1 MQRSYWAWRYF
12 CTLWWRQSRKPTQD
26 CHLEHSSHLSDRF
39 QAPRQN
45 HEPQPVAIQIP
56 HGEMPGKNRR
66 FFAFLNKTAYAVL
79 FRKASC
85 STMCF
90 DWPHIAL
97 EIEARTFVPSDKDT
111 DCAVIPSEFW
121 RKSTGNEV
129 GTLSPNQQA
138 TTLDKGPSSQLT
150 RQRLWAKVPVPKS
163 PGNIYGQRCN
173 TRHVVEKTI
182 LNLTLAFIIISKVK
196 ITVSTSIVASII
208 WRF

>member
-56 HGEMPGKNRR
+56 HGEMPCKNKR

-85 STMCF
+85 CTMCF
-90 DWPHIAL
+90 DWPHIAP
-97 EIEARTFVPSDKDT
+97 EIEARTFVPSNKDT
-111 DCAVIPSEFW
+111 DCAAIPFW
-121 RKSTGNEV
+121 ILEKKHWEWSRYPVPKSPGNNS
-129 GTLSPNQQA
+129 GQRSQSPNHQA
-138 TTLDKGPSSQLT
+138 TTLDKGPSPQIT
-150 RQRLWAKVPVPKS
+150 RQQLWTKVQYSARGWKK
-163 PGNIYGQRCN
+163 NQQY
-173 TRHVVEKTI
+173 
-182 LNLTLAFIIISKVK
+182 
-196 ITVSTSIVASII
+196 
-208 WRF
+208 